1 MQELQKRIAIELQ
14 PLVLESSLTMQKI
27 IEAEDHKARCKLLKY
42 FMQTEVNRLTTKKT
56 LQGLF
61 SSDDNTATLSDQNL
75 KASTEAEEKKSSGFF
90 DEPDAFQ

>member
-1 MQELQKRIAIELQ
+1 
-14 PLVLESSLTMQKI
+14 MQKI
-27 IEAEDHKARCKLLKY
+27 IEAEDHKARCQLLKY

-61 SSDDNTATLSDQNL
+61 SSDDDTAVSDQDL
-75 KASTEAEEKKSSGFF
+75 EVLTEIEEKKSSGFF